1 MRPVRVV
8 IELHLVWGILLH
20 EGKGHGV
27 AEVNLWLQLYRSVLP
42 KSIHTEQAGY

>member
-20 EGKGHGV
+20 ERKEHVV
-27 AEVNLWLQLYRSVLP
+27 AENNMWLQLYRSVLI
-42 KSIHTEQAGY
+42 KSIHTEQAG